1 MTVEA
6 HKQLDLADAEFK
18 SIKKIFDLKTSGSD
32 YEARKKTASAFRKTI
47 EDVFA
52 TVTNAN
58 NIIQGKILIR
68 FSSIKV
74 IILNIKSVAI
84 NVQFIVREPAGREEK
99 AHDRPRRRY

>member
-58 NIIQGKILIR
+58 NIIQGKILIS

-74 IILNIKSVAI
+74 NRYLIYVQYKISGDKCTIYCQKTYRKRRKST
-84 NVQFIVREPAGREEK
+84 
-99 AHDRPRRRY
+99 

>member
-1 MTVEA
+1 MNTLTLQLILTDNLKSWDSFETMTVEA

-68 FSSIKV
+68 FPSIK
-74 IILNIKSVAI
+74 S
-84 NVQFIVREPAGREEK
+84 
-99 AHDRPRRRY
+99 